1 MTDLGIYLHLPF
13 CRSICSYCDF
23 YKMRAKTPR
32 IRQYIDYIIKEI
44 DLHVETF
51 RNAQANFQPKT
62 LYIGGGTPS
71 FIPLDDLER
80 LLKRLGQW
88 LNLADLQEFT
98 IEANPEDLNLSFLTL
113 IKKYHVSR
121 LSIGIQSFNP
131 LAHRVLNRV
140 SDYHDVQ
147 KKVALLKQLGITN
160 YNLDLM
166 FGIPDMNH
174 DLVKQDLELFLSL
187 EPTHLSCYSLI
198 LEERTLLF
206 NQYLKGEFKPLEED
220 EEAAIYQLIKDT
232 LTRNGF
238 NHYETSNFARPGY
251 ESLHNLIYWN
261 NERYLGIGA
270 GSSSYLGN
278 TRLKTVSNL
287 DRYFSLLDQGRIGR
301 EEEIQL
307 SKQDQMEEEVMLGL
321 RKTQGISLER
331 FYAKFGEDF
340 FSVFPMAK
348 KLIDQQYLQRENNY
362 LRLNPKYHFTADY
375 VLRKLI

>member
-1 MTDLGIYLHLPF
+1 MPF

-88 LNLADLQEFT
+88 LSLADLQEFT

-198 LEERTLLF
+198 LEERTLLY

>member
-1 MTDLGIYLHLPF
+1 MPF

-23 YKMRAKTPR
+23 YKMRAKKPR

-198 LEERTLLF
+198 LEERTLLY

>member
-1 MTDLGIYLHLPF
+1 
-13 CRSICSYCDF
+13 
-23 YKMRAKTPR
+23 
-32 IRQYIDYIIKEI
+32 
-44 DLHVETF
+44 
-51 RNAQANFQPKT
+51 
-62 LYIGGGTPS
+62 
-71 FIPLDDLER
+71 
-80 LLKRLGQW
+80 
-88 LNLADLQEFT
+88 
-98 IEANPEDLNLSFLTL
+98 
-113 IKKYHVSR
+113 
-121 LSIGIQSFNP
+121 
-131 LAHRVLNRV
+131 
-140 SDYHDVQ
+140 
-147 KKVALLKQLGITN
+147 
-160 YNLDLM
+160 M

-198 LEERTLLF
+198 LEERTLLY

-287 DRYFSLLDQGRIGR
+287 DRYFLCLTKAESAGRKKFSCPNKTR
-301 EEEIQL
+301 WKKKSCWVKE
-307 SKQDQMEEEVMLGL
+307 
-321 RKTQGISLER
+321 TQGISLER

-348 KLIDQQYLQRENNY
+348 N
-362 LRLNPKYHFTADY
+362 
-375 VLRKLI
+375 